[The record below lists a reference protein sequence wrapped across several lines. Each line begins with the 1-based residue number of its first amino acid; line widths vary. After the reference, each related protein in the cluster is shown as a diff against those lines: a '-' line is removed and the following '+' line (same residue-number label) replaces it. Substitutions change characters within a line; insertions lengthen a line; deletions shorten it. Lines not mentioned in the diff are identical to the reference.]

1 MIGDKDKKPKTHP
14 SAIDRLKQLAMPQ
27 AKSHPP
33 HAGHYGMPQDDSAY
47 ILGCSVIDRKWIFT
61 IDRT

>member
-14 SAIDRLKQLAMPQ
+14 SAIDRLKQLAMMPQ

-33 HAGHYGMPQDDSAY
+33 HAGHYGMPQDQHSSAY
-47 ILGCSVIDRKWIFT
+47 ILGSSVIDRK
-61 IDRT
+61 

>member
-47 ILGCSVIDRKWIFT
+47 ILGCSVIDRK
-61 IDRT
+61 